1 MLFFRRLVARW
12 SPAVLL
18 RVAAVGLAVK
28 AVATLVAPDLTSFLA
43 TMLLQV
49 VSFAL
54 LIPASVYYVDRLL
67 PAAERVRGQAHM
79 TLTLTLGS
87 VFAGLIGGPL
97 LDAAGVPALLAAG
110 TAAAV
115 IGLVGVV
122 LGAPAR
128 SRAPQEAGAP
138 RP

>member
-1 MLFFRRLVARW
+1 M
-12 SPAVLL
+12 
-18 RVAAVGLAVK
+18 K

-67 PAAERVRGQAHM
+67 PAAERVRGQAYM

-115 IGLVGVV
+115 IGVVGVV